1 MSNDDLIGTRQAG
14 IIAGRH
20 PRTIVSWIH
29 KGALPALKMAG
40 LKGPYL
46 IRKGD
51 LVETIRLL
59 TTPKPYVPK
68 EQHDPGAQ

>member
-1 MSNDDLIGTRQAG
+1 MSRDELIGTRQAG
-14 IIAGRH
+14 QIAGRH

-40 LKGPYL
+40 EKGPYL
-46 IRKGD
+46 IAKGD
-51 LVETIRLL
+51 LMDTVKAL

-68 EQHDPGAQ
+68 EKHDPGAQ